1 MSIRENF
8 KTLCDD
14 ADEYVK
20 RSIDGYK
27 LSLVES
33 LSLLFGDIACG
44 FVLFMLLFLAF
55 VFLLVVMVALLAPVT
70 GLAVALSLAVAL
82 LVLVALLVYL
92 FKIRLFVNGAVKR
105 ICRIIFAEENEK
117 E

>member
-1 MSIRENF
+1 MSIKGNI
-8 KTLCDD
+8 KTLYND

-20 RSIDGYK
+20 RSIDNYR
-27 LSLVES
+27 LSLVEN
-33 LSLLFGDIACG
+33 LSLLYGDVACG

-55 VFLLVVMVALLAPVT
+55 TFLLVVMVALLTPVT
-70 GLAVALSLAVAL
+70 GLALALSLAVAL
-82 LVLVALLVYL
+82 LLIAALLVYL
-92 FKIRLFVNGAVKR
+92 FKVRLFVNGAVKR

>member
-1 MSIRENF
+1 
-8 KTLCDD
+8 
-14 ADEYVK
+14 
-20 RSIDGYK
+20 
-27 LSLVES
+27 
-33 LSLLFGDIACG
+33 
-44 FVLFMLLFLAF
+44 MLI
-55 VFLLVVMVALLAPVT
+55 LLVVMVALLAPVT

-105 ICRIIFAEENEK
+105 ICRIIFADENEK

>member
-1 MSIRENF
+1 MSIKGNI
-8 KTLCDD
+8 KTLYND

-20 RSIDGYK
+20 RSIDSYK

-33 LSLLFGDIACG
+33 LSLLYGDVACR
-44 FVLFMLLFLAF
+44 FVVFMLLFLAF
-55 VFLLVVMVALLAPVT
+55 TFMLVVMVALLTPVT

-82 LVLVALLVYL
+82 LVIVALMVYL
-92 FKIRLFVNGAVKR
+92 FRIRLFVNGAVER
-105 ICRIIFAEENEK
+105 ICKIIFAEDDEK